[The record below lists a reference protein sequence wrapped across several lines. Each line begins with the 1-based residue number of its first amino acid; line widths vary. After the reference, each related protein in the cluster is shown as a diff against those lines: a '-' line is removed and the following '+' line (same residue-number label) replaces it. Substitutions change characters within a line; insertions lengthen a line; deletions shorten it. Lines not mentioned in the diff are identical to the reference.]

1 MVITIV
7 IATLGDA
14 AARGIGPSGVVVTNP
29 PTLTVT
35 RRIRSTPWSSRIEAA
50 GVRSYTVY
58 NHMLLPTQFRGVEAD
73 YHHLRSSV
81 QVWDVACERQVELFG
96 PDADRL
102 AQLLTVRDLRKM
114 DIGRCGYAPVVDA
127 NGRMLND
134 PVVLHVDVDRWWFSV
149 ADSDLVLWAGGIALG
164 KGLDVDVHEPGIS
177 PLAVQGP
184 RSEDVMARLFGDDVR
199 AIRFFRFSV
208 LPFDGHPLLVARS
221 GWSAQGGFEIY
232 VDDDAVACRL
242 YDALMIAGEPDGI
255 GPGCPNLIERIEAGL
270 LTYGSDITRDDTA
283 LEAGLDRY
291 CALDAP
297 IEAIGLAALRRQRD
311 EGVGR
316 RIRGLTIGGP
326 PVPLVRTRWPL
337 HAGRGQVGRVTSA
350 TWSPRLNTNVAI
362 GMVDADFTAEGTPLD
377 VDIAGECRQV
387 TVCDLPFPGS
397 SQRSNT

>member
-1 MVITIV
+1 
-7 IATLGDA
+7 
-14 AARGIGPSGVVVTNP
+14 
-29 PTLTVT
+29 
-35 RRIRSTPWSSRIEAA
+35 
-50 GVRSYTVY
+50 
-58 NHMLLPTQFRGVEAD
+58 
-73 YHHLRSSV
+73 
-81 QVWDVACERQVELFG
+81 
-96 PDADRL
+96 
-102 AQLLTVRDLRKM
+102 
-114 DIGRCGYAPVVDA
+114 
-127 NGRMLND
+127 
-134 PVVLHVDVDRWWFSV
+134 
-149 ADSDLVLWAGGIALG
+149 
-164 KGLDVDVHEPGIS
+164 
-177 PLAVQGP
+177 
-184 RSEDVMARLFGDDVR
+184 MARLFGDDVR
-199 AIRFFRFSV
+199 AIRFIRFSV

-270 LTYGSDITRDDTA
+270 LTYGSDFTRDDTA
-283 LEAGLDRY
+283 LEAGLERY

-297 IEAIGLAALRRQRD
+297 IGAIGLAALRRQRD

-316 RIRGLTIGGP
+316 QIRGLTIGGP
-326 PVPLVRTRWPL
+326 PVPLVRTWWPL

-362 GMVDADFTAEGTPLD
+362 GMVDTAFTAEGTPLD